1 MVKRGLLLFT
11 LLATSLACAGAPP
24 LPTAAPAP
32 GLPADTSVFG
42 LVVDGTAKA
51 YPFDALAK
59 APLTLDT
66 VGDKAVVLIAD
77 ATHKIVRAAERGDRV
92 FTSGRVAFG
101 INFLADQ
108 DGVPWRLD
116 EKVLANP
123 DRSRSFPVLFGELT
137 TWGAWSR
144 THPDS
149 LIYSSAD
156 SGASSQPR

>member
-1 MVKRGLLLFT
+1 VVKRGLLLI
-11 LLATSLACAGAPP
+11 LLAAALTLAACAGVPP
-24 LPTAAPAP
+24 PAAAP
-32 GLPADTSVFG
+32 GLPADAQVFG
-42 LVVDGTAKA
+42 LVVGGTAKA
-51 YPFDALAK
+51 YPFNALAK
-59 APLTLDT
+59 TPLTLDT
-66 VGDKAVVLIAD
+66 VEDKAVVLIAD
-77 ATHKIVRAAERGDRV
+77 AAHKIVRAAERGDRV

-123 DRSRSFPVLFGELT
+123 DRSRSFPVLPGETT

-144 THPDS
+144 AHPGS
-149 LIYSSAD
+149 LIYSSGD

>member
-1 MVKRGLLLFT
+1 VVKYGLLLFT
-11 LLATSLACAGAPP
+11 LLLLAACAGAPP
-24 LPTAAPAP
+24 PAP
-32 GLPADTSVFG
+32 GLPADAQIFG
-42 LVVDGTAKA
+42 LVVGGTAKA

-66 VGDKAVVLIAD
+66 VGDKPVVLIAD
-77 ATHKIVRAAERGDRV
+77 AAHKIVRAAERGDRV

-116 EKVLANP
+116 EKDLANP
-123 DRSRSFPVLFGELT
+123 DRSRSFPVLPGETT

-144 THPDS
+144 AHPGS
-149 LIYSSAD
+149 LIYSGAA
-156 SGASSQPR
+156 GASSQPR